1 MNVFHLSDSTDI
13 FIRRKMK
20 CSIQVQSIEQS
31 IVQIKKTYVLNIA
44 YMTIDYL
51 QNVNLG
57 RWPVLP
63 ICLNGIGN

>member
-1 MNVFHLSDSTDI
+1 MNVFHLCDSTDI

-63 ICLNGIGN
+63 ICLNGFAN